1 MIAKKTNHLLAA
13 LSLLLLASCGSEE
26 APVAPGGIKP
36 YQVLEIDPQN
46 TIIET
51 TYPAILEGIENV
63 DIHPKIDGFV
73 EKIAVDEGQFVK
85 KGQLLFTISAPQYEQ
100 LVRTARAAVKSAEA
114 GVSVARLQVQKTK
127 SLVDK
132 NIVNKYELQEAD
144 LTLQTKLA
152 ELAQAQANLVN
163 ANVNLGYTR
172 ISSPVDGVIGSLT
185 FKPGSLVS
193 SNMTKPLTTVS
204 NITKIY
210 AYFSMNEKQL
220 LEFIRNTKGADLKAK
235 IANTPQVSMVL
246 SDGSLYPDKGSIGS
260 INGLIDPRTGSAR
273 IRATFSNSLNL
284 LRSGGS
290 AQIRIPQ
297 EISNGF
303 LIPQRAVADIQG
315 KKFVYTVAKN
325 GTISMKNLEV
335 MEATSGH
342 FYIVTKGVKRKDLVV
357 LEGIQFLKDGMKVK
371 PVKADPKAIYAE
383 LNQQ

>member
-1 MIAKKTNHLLAA
+1 MISKRANHLLAA
-13 LSLLLLASCGSEE
+13 LSLVLLASCSSEE
-26 APVAPGGIKP
+26 APAPAGGIKP
-36 YQVLEIDPQN
+36 YQVLDIEQQN
-46 TIIET
+46 TTIET
-51 TYPAILEGIENV
+51 TYPAVLEGIENV

-73 EKIAVDEGQFVK
+73 EKIAVDEGEFVR

-127 SLVDK
+127 SLVEK

-144 LTLQTKLA
+144 LTLQTRLA
-152 ELAQAQANLVN
+152 ELAQAEANLVN

-172 ISSPVDGVIGSLT
+172 ISSPVDGVIGSLA
-185 FKPGSLVS
+185 FKSGSLVS

-204 NITKIY
+204 NISKIY

-220 LEFIRNTKGADLKAK
+220 LEFIRNTKGTDIKTK
-235 IANTPQVSMVL
+235 IANMPSVSLVL
-246 SDGSLYPDKGSIGS
+246 SDGSLYPDKGTIGS
-260 INGLIDPRTGSAR
+260 VNGLINQQTGSAR
-273 IRATFSNSLNL
+273 IRATFSNNLNL

-290 AQIRIPQ
+290 AQVRIPQ
-297 EISNGF
+297 EISNGY

-315 KKFVYTVAKN
+315 KKFVYKVGKN
-325 GTISMKNLEV
+325 GTITMTNVEV

-342 FYIVTKGVKRKDLVV
+342 FYIVTKGVKKKDSVV
-357 LEGIQFLKDGMKVK
+357 LEGIQFLKDGMKIK
-371 PVKADPKAIYAE
+371 PVKADLKAIYAE

>member
-26 APVAPGGIKP
+26 APAAPGGIKP
-36 YQVLEIDPQN
+36 YQVLEIEQQN
-46 TIIET
+46 TTIET
-51 TYPAILEGIENV
+51 TYPAVLEGIENV

-152 ELAQAQANLVN
+152 ELAQAEANLVN

-204 NITKIY
+204 NISKIY

-220 LEFIRNTKGADLKAK
+220 LEFIRHTKGADLKSK
-235 IANTPQVSMVL
+235 ISNTPLVSMIL

-273 IRATFSNSLNL
+273 IRATFSNTLNL

-303 LIPQRAVADIQG
+303 LIPQRAVADVQG

-325 GTISMKNLEV
+325 GTISMTNVEV

-342 FYIVTKGVKRKDLVV
+342 FYIVTKGVKRKDSVV
-357 LEGIQFLKDGMKVK
+357 LEGIQFLKDGMKIK

>member
-13 LSLLLLASCGSEE
+13 WSLVLLASCSSEE
-26 APVAPGGIKP
+26 TPAPAGGIKP
-36 YQVLEIDPQN
+36 YQVLEIEQQS
-46 TIIET
+46 TTIET
-51 TYPAILEGIENV
+51 TYPAVLEGIENV
-63 DIHPKIDGFV
+63 DIHPKIDGFI
-73 EKIAVDEGQFVK
+73 EKIAIDEGQFVK

-152 ELAQAQANLVN
+152 ELAQAEANLVN

-185 FKPGSLVS
+185 FKTGSLVS
-193 SNMTKPLTTVS
+193 STMAKPLTTVS
-204 NITKIY
+204 NISKIY

-235 IANTPQVSMVL
+235 IANTPPVSLVL
-246 SDGSLYPDKGSIGS
+246 SDGSLYPEKGSIGS
-260 INGLIDPRTGSAR
+260 INGLIDQQTGSAR

-297 EISNGF
+297 QISNGF
-303 LIPQRAVADIQG
+303 LIPQRAVTDIQG
-315 KKFVYTVAKN
+315 KKFVYTSGKG
-325 GTISMKNLEV
+325 GTISMVNVEV

-342 FYIVTKGVKRKDLVV
+342 FYIVTKGIKRKDAVV
-357 LEGIQFLKDGMKVK
+357 LEGVQFLKDGMKIK
-371 PVKADPKAIYAE
+371 PVKADAKVIYAE
-383 LNQQ
+383 LNQ

>member
-13 LSLLLLASCGSEE
+13 LSLVLLASCSSEE
-26 APVAPGGIKP
+26 APAPAGGIKP
-36 YQVLEIDPQN
+36 YQVLDIEQQS
-46 TIIET
+46 TTIET
-51 TYPAILEGIENV
+51 TYPAVLEGIENV

-100 LVRTARAAVKSAEA
+100 LVRTAKAAVKSAEA

-127 SLVDK
+127 SLVEK

-144 LTLQTKLA
+144 LTLQTRLA
-152 ELAQAQANLVN
+152 ELAQAEANLVN

-193 SNMTKPLTTVS
+193 SNMAKPLTTVS
-204 NITKIY
+204 NITSIY

-220 LEFIRNTKGADLKAK
+220 LEFIRNTKGVDFKAK
-235 IANTPQVSMVL
+235 IANLPQVSLVL
-246 SDGSLYPDKGSIGS
+246 SDGSVYPEKGTIGS
-260 INGLIDPRTGSAR
+260 INGLIDQQTGATR
-273 IRATFSNSLNL
+273 IRATFSNKLNL

-297 EISNGF
+297 EISNRY
-303 LIPQRAVADIQG
+303 LIPQRAVADVQG
-315 KKFVYTVAKN
+315 KKFVYTVGKD
-325 GTISMKNLEV
+325 GTISMVNVEV

-342 FYIVTKGVKRKDLVV
+342 FYIVTKGVKKKDSVV
-357 LEGIQFLKDGMKVK
+357 LEGIQFLKDGMKIK

>member
-13 LSLLLLASCGSEE
+13 LSLVLLASCGSEE
-26 APVAPGGIKP
+26 APAAPGVIKP

-46 TIIET
+46 TTIET
-51 TYPAILEGIENV
+51 TYPAVLEGIENV

-73 EKIAVDEGQFVK
+73 EKIAIDEGQFVK

-152 ELAQAQANLVN
+152 ELAQAEANLVN

-193 SNMTKPLTTVS
+193 GNMSKPLTTVS

-220 LEFIRNTKGADLKAK
+220 LEFIRNTKGADLKSK

-297 EISNGF
+297 EITNGF
-303 LIPQRAVADIQG
+303 LIPQRAVADVQG

-325 GTISMKNLEV
+325 GTISMTNVEV

-342 FYIVTKGVKRKDLVV
+342 FYIVTKGVKRKDSVV
-357 LEGIQFLKDGMKVK
+357 LEGIQFLKDGMKIK

>member
-1 MIAKKTNHLLAA
+1 MISKRTNHLLAA
-13 LSLLLLASCGSEE
+13 LSLLLLASCSSEE
-26 APVAPGGIKP
+26 APAPAGGIKP
-36 YQVLEIDPQN
+36 YQVLDIEQQN
-46 TIIET
+46 TTIET
-51 TYPAILEGIENV
+51 TYPAVLEGIENV

-127 SLVDK
+127 SLVEK

-144 LTLQTKLA
+144 LTLQTRLA
-152 ELAQAQANLVN
+152 ELAQAEANLVN

-204 NITKIY
+204 NISKIY

-220 LEFIRNTKGADLKAK
+220 LEFIRSTKGADLKAK
-235 IANTPQVSMVL
+235 IANTPQVSLVL
-246 SDGSLYPDKGSIGS
+246 SDGSLYPEKGTIGS
-260 INGLIDPRTGSAR
+260 INGLIDQQTGSAR
-273 IRATFSNSLNL
+273 IRATFSNNLNL

-290 AQIRIPQ
+290 AQVRIPQ

-303 LIPQRAVADIQG
+303 LIPQRAVADVQG
-315 KKFVYTVAKN
+315 KKFVYKVGKG
-325 GTISMKNLEV
+325 GTISMTNVEV

-342 FYIVTKGVKRKDLVV
+342 FYIVTKGVKKKDSIV
-357 LEGIQFLKDGMKVK
+357 LEGIQFLKDGMKIK
-371 PVKADPKAIYAE
+371 PVKADPKSIYAE

>member
-1 MIAKKTNHLLAA
+1 MITKKTNHLLAA
-13 LSLLLLASCGSEE
+13 VSLVLLASCGSEE
-26 APVAPGGIKP
+26 APASVGGIKP
-36 YQVLEIDPQN
+36 HQILTIEQQN
-46 TIIET
+46 TTIET

-63 DIHPKIDGFV
+63 DIRPKIDGFV

-100 LVRTARAAVKSAEA
+100 LVRTAKAAVKSAEA

-132 NIVNKYELQEAD
+132 NIVNKYESQEAD
-144 LTLQTKLA
+144 LALQTRLA
-152 ELAQAQANLVN
+152 ELAQAEANLVN

-193 SNMTKPLTTVS
+193 GNMTKPLTTVS
-204 NITKIY
+204 NISKIY

-235 IANTPQVSMVL
+235 IANTPQVSLVL
-246 SDGSLYPDKGSIGS
+246 SDGSLYPEKGRIGS
-260 INGLIDPRTGSAR
+260 INGLIDQQTGSAR
-273 IRATFSNSLNL
+273 IRAAFSNKLNL

-290 AQIRIPQ
+290 AQVRIPQ

-303 LIPQRAVADIQG
+303 LVPQRAVTDIQG
-315 KKFVYTVAKN
+315 KKFVYTVGKS
-325 GTISMKNLEV
+325 GTISMVNVEV

-342 FYIVTKGVKRKDLVV
+342 FYIVTKGIKLNDSIV
-357 LEGIQFLKDGMKVK
+357 LEGIQFLKDGMKIK

-383 LNQQ
+383 LNQ

>member
-1 MIAKKTNHLLAA
+1 MITKKTNHLLAA
-13 LSLLLLASCGSEE
+13 VSLVLLASCGSEE
-26 APVAPGGIKP
+26 APASVGGIKP
-36 YQVLEIDPQN
+36 HQILTIEQQN
-46 TIIET
+46 TTIET

-63 DIHPKIDGFV
+63 DIRPKIDGFV

-100 LVRTARAAVKSAEA
+100 LVRTAKAAVKSAEA

-144 LTLQTKLA
+144 LALQTRLA
-152 ELAQAQANLVN
+152 ELAQAEANLVN

-193 SNMTKPLTTVS
+193 GNMTKPLTTVS
-204 NITKIY
+204 NISKIY

-235 IANTPQVSMVL
+235 IANTPQVSLVL
-246 SDGSLYPDKGSIGS
+246 SDGSLYPEKGRIGS
-260 INGLIDPRTGSAR
+260 INGLIDQQTGSAR
-273 IRATFSNSLNL
+273 IRAAFSNKLNL

-290 AQIRIPQ
+290 AQVRIPQ

-303 LIPQRAVADIQG
+303 LVPQRAVTDIQG
-315 KKFVYTVAKN
+315 KKFVYTVGKS
-325 GTISMKNLEV
+325 GTISMVNVEV

-342 FYIVTKGVKRKDLVV
+342 FYIVTKGIKLNDSIV
-357 LEGIQFLKDGMKVK
+357 LEGIQFLKDGMKIK

-383 LNQQ
+383 LNQ

>member
-1 MIAKKTNHLLAA
+1 MIVMKTNHLLAA
-13 LSLLLLASCGSEE
+13 LSLVLLASCSSEE
-26 APVAPGGIKP
+26 APVPAGGIKP
-36 YQVLEIDPQN
+36 YQVLSIEKQN
-46 TIIET
+46 TTIQT
-51 TYPAILEGIENV
+51 TYPATLEGIENV

-73 EKIAVDEGQFVK
+73 EKIFVDEGQFVK
-85 KGQLLFTISAPQYEQ
+85 KGQVLFTISAPQYEQ
-100 LVRTARAAVKSAEA
+100 LVRTARASVKSAEA

-144 LTLQTKLA
+144 LTLQSRLA
-152 ELAQAQANLVN
+152 DLAQAEATLVN

-204 NITKIY
+204 NISKIY

-235 IANTPQVSMVL
+235 IANTPAVSLIL
-246 SDGSLYPDKGSIGS
+246 SDGSLYPDKGVIGS
-260 INGLIDPRTGSAR
+260 INGLIDQQTGSAR

-290 AQIRIPQ
+290 AQVQIPQ

-303 LIPQRAVADIQG
+303 LIPQRAVADVQG
-315 KKFVYTVAKN
+315 KKFIYIVGKGGA
-325 GTISMKNLEV
+325 ISMVNVEV

-342 FYIVTKGVKRKDLVV
+342 FYIVTKGVKVGDQVV
-357 LEGIQFLKDGMKVK
+357 LEGIQFLKDGMKIK

-383 LNQQ
+383 LNP

>member
-13 LSLLLLASCGSEE
+13 LSLVLLASCSSEE
-26 APVAPGGIKP
+26 APAPAGGIKP
-36 YQVLEIDPQN
+36 YQVLDIEQQS
-46 TIIET
+46 TTIET
-51 TYPAILEGIENV
+51 TYPAVLEGIENV

-127 SLVDK
+127 SLVEK

-144 LTLQTKLA
+144 LTLQTRLA
-152 ELAQAQANLVN
+152 ELAQAEANLVN

-193 SNMTKPLTTVS
+193 SNMAKPLTTVS
-204 NITKIY
+204 NITSIY

-220 LEFIRNTKGADLKAK
+220 LEFIRNTKGVDFKAK
-235 IANTPQVSMVL
+235 IANLPQVSLVL
-246 SDGSLYPDKGSIGS
+246 SDGSFYPEKGTIGS
-260 INGLIDPRTGSAR
+260 INGLIDQQTGATR
-273 IRATFSNSLNL
+273 IRATFSNKLNL

-297 EISNGF
+297 EISNRY
-303 LIPQRAVADIQG
+303 LIPQRAVADVQG
-315 KKFVYTVAKN
+315 KKFVYTVGKD
-325 GTISMKNLEV
+325 GTISMVNVEV

-342 FYIVTKGVKRKDLVV
+342 FYIVTKGVKKKDSVV
-357 LEGIQFLKDGMKVK
+357 LEGIQFLKDGMKIK

>member
-1 MIAKKTNHLLAA
+1 MIAKRTNHFLAA
-13 LSLLLLASCGSEE
+13 LSLVLLASCSSEE
-26 APVAPGGIKP
+26 APAPAGGIKP
-36 YQVLEIDPQN
+36 YQVLDIEQQN
-46 TIIET
+46 TTIET
-51 TYPAILEGIENV
+51 TYPAVLEGIENV

-100 LVRTARAAVKSAEA
+100 LVRTAKAAVKSAEA

-127 SLVDK
+127 SLVEK

-144 LTLQTKLA
+144 LTLQTRLA
-152 ELAQAQANLVN
+152 ELAQAEANLVN

-172 ISSPVDGVIGSLT
+172 ISSPVDGVIGSLA
-185 FKPGSLVS
+185 FKSGSLVS

-204 NITKIY
+204 NISGIY

-220 LEFIRNTKGADLKAK
+220 LEFIRNTKGTDIKTK
-235 IANTPQVSMVL
+235 IANMPPVSLIL
-246 SDGSLYPDKGSIGS
+246 SDGSLYPDKGTIGS
-260 INGLIDPRTGSAR
+260 VNGLINQQTGSAR
-273 IRATFSNSLNL
+273 IRATFSNNLNL

-290 AQIRIPQ
+290 AQVRIPQ
-297 EISNGF
+297 EISNGY

-315 KKFVYTVAKN
+315 KKFVYKVGKN
-325 GTISMKNLEV
+325 GTISMTNVEV

-342 FYIVTKGVKRKDLVV
+342 FYIVTKGVKPKDTIV
-357 LEGIQFLKDGMKVK
+357 LEGIQFLKDGMKIK
-371 PVKADPKAIYAE
+371 PVKADPKSIYAE

>member
-1 MIAKKTNHLLAA
+1 MAA
-13 LSLLLLASCGSEE
+13 LSLVLLASCSSEE
-26 APVAPGGIKP
+26 APVPAGGIKP
-36 YQVLEIDPQN
+36 YQVLDIEQQN
-46 TIIET
+46 TTIET
-51 TYPAILEGIENV
+51 TYPAVLEGIENV

-73 EKIAVDEGQFVK
+73 EKIAVDEGEFVK

-127 SLVDK
+127 SLVEK

-144 LTLQTKLA
+144 LTLQTRLA
-152 ELAQAQANLVN
+152 ELAQAEANLVN

-172 ISSPVDGVIGSLT
+172 ISSPVNGVIGSLA
-185 FKPGSLVS
+185 FKSGSLVS

-204 NITKIY
+204 NISKIY

-220 LEFIRNTKGADLKAK
+220 LEFIRNTKGTDIKTK
-235 IANTPQVSMVL
+235 IANMPSVSLVL
-246 SDGSLYPDKGSIGS
+246 SDGSLYPDKGTIGS
-260 INGLIDPRTGSAR
+260 VNGLINQQTGSAR
-273 IRATFSNSLNL
+273 IRATFSNNLNL

-290 AQIRIPQ
+290 AQVRIPQ
-297 EISNGF
+297 EISNGY

-315 KKFVYTVAKN
+315 KKFVYKVGKN
-325 GTISMKNLEV
+325 GTISMANVEV

-342 FYIVTKGVKRKDLVV
+342 FYIVTKGVKPKDSIV
-357 LEGIQFLKDGMKVK
+357 LEGIQFLKDGMKIK
-371 PVKADPKAIYAE
+371 PVKADPKTIYAE